1 MDSSWRE
8 GPSTPTLTLT
18 SKRDAARNKNPM
30 VFKVRFALKISASI
44 DVVKKIVP
52 EGTGWVTG
60 SAAYGG
66 TIAQKISKIKSYES
80 LLK

>member
-1 MDSSWRE
+1 
-8 GPSTPTLTLT
+8 
-18 SKRDAARNKNPM
+18 M